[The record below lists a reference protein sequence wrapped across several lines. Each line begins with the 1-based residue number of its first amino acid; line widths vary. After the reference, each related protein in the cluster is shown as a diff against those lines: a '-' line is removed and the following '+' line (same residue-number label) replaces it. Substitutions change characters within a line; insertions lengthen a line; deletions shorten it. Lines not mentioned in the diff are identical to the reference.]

1 MRLRHDDTEHPDPPG
16 NPRERARNNSGGLR
30 AQAEALLAAADDAIN
45 RALSQNSLEFLEQNR
60 QSGGQ

>member
-1 MRLRHDDTEHPDPPG
+1 MRLRHDNTENPDPPG
-16 NPRERARNNSGGLR
+16 NPGEPNSNGGELR